1 MANKTTITNATIN
14 PMTNTCYVTYSTG
27 NERMYP
33 ADKLPK
39 TVTAWIEEHKVD
51 EVEQID
57 DVVQTVQTVEAI
69 ETEATEET
77 AETEQATEQLPAA
90 LSQQPKVRIKKPTLI
105 DEMVRKAAEAEVKAM
120 KEVIKEPEQAATQAG
135 TQAAEQAAEPR
146 RAVDWK
152 AVIETTKQA
161 VGRLCEAGKKLTAAV
176 APKAKLAGAATA
188 MLLMDL
194 LAILIPIICDVAI
207 AIAGCAWGFATDTLP
222 EWARYTAAPAA
233 ARVGKAAARES
244 AKVYKAVVT
253 KAVKDCHDAVSD
265 LARAYKAVVTAAA
278 IMAYMMRIVLA

>member
-1 MANKTTITNATIN
+1 
-14 PMTNTCYVTYSTG
+14 MTNTCYVTYSTR

-39 TVTAWIEEHKVD
+39 TVAAWIEEHKVD

-77 AETEQATEQLPAA
+77 AETEQATEQLELLPAT
-90 LSQQPKVRIKKPTLI
+90 LSQEPGVRIKKPTLI

-120 KEVIKEPEQAATQAG
+120 KEVIKEPEQATTQAG

-152 AVIETTKQA
+152 EVMETTKQA
-161 VGRLCEAGKKLTAAV
+161 VGRLCEAWKKLAAAV

-194 LAILIPIICDVAI
+194 LAILIPIICDVAV

-244 AKVYKAVVT
+244 IKVYKAAAS
-253 KAVKDCHDAVSD
+253 KAVKDYHDAVND
-265 LARAYKAVVTAAA
+265 LARAYRAVVTAAA
-278 IMAYMMRIVLA
+278 IMAYMMRIALA

>member
-57 DVVQTVQTVEAI
+57 DDVQTVQTVEAI

-90 LSQQPKVRIKKPTLI
+90 LSQEPEVRIKKPTLI
-105 DEMVRKAAEAEVKAM
+105 DEMVRNAAEAEVKAM

-152 AVIETTKQA
+152 EVMETTKQA
-161 VGRLCEAGKKLTAAV
+161 VGRLCHLRCCSRHCRMCVGIRNRHPAGV
-176 APKAKLAGAATA
+176 GEIHGGA
-188 MLLMDL
+188 
-194 LAILIPIICDVAI
+194 CSGQSRQ
-207 AIAGCAWGFATDTLP
+207 GCGKGERQGIQSGGDQNGQGLP
-222 EWARYTAAPAA
+222 RCSE
-233 ARVGKAAARES
+233 
-244 AKVYKAVVT
+244 
-253 KAVKDCHDAVSD
+253 
-265 LARAYKAVVTAAA
+265 
-278 IMAYMMRIVLA
+278 